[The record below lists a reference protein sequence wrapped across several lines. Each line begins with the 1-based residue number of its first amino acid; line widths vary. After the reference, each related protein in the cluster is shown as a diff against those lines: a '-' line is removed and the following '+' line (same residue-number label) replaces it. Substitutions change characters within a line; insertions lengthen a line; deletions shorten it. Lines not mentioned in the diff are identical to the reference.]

1 MLINKAHVKK
11 FALEISL
18 AKRSGKFKRV
28 GRTFF
33 ERLDYKLRE
42 YVRREIE
49 MLPSV
54 GQTIK

>member
-11 FALEISL
+11 YALEISL

-28 GRTFF
+28 SAEFL
-33 ERLDYKLRE
+33 ERVEFKLRE

-49 MLPSV
+49 MAPSV
-54 GQTIK
+54 GVTLK